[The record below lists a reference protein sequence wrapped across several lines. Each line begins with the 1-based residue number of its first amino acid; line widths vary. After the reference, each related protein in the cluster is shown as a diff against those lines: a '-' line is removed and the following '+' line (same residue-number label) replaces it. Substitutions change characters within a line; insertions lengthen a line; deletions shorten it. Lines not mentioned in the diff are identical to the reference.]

1 MFKRILLIS
10 YDNGLLIARRTLLE
24 QEGYR
29 VSSALGFREAMRAS
43 EDGSFDLLILGH
55 SIPRAD
61 KEEFIRAFRGASTLQ
76 SSLSGRTT
84 TMRESQTA

>member
-1 MFKRILLIS
+1 
-10 YDNGLLIARRTLLE
+10 
-24 QEGYR
+24 
-29 VSSALGFREAMRAS
+29 MRAS

-84 TMRESQTA
+84 TIRESQTA